1 MLSLLLR
8 KDSKIVE
15 NQDKQ
20 QDDIKQIASQF
31 TFPVRDEMLYFFRG
45 LHGTPHGLALTINCK
60 FMDHFGG
67 SSMRTMWK
75 FLWLMIKKKPEAR
88 KGPFMTKWMGQLIYN

>member
-20 QDDIKQIASQF
+20 QDDIKQIAIQF

-45 LHGTPHGLALTINCK
+45 LHETTHGHRFDNQLQVHGPLW
-60 FMDHFGG
+60 
-67 SSMRTMWK
+67 WK
-75 FLWLMIKKKPEAR
+75 FNENNVKVPLVDD
-88 KGPFMTKWMGQLIYN
+88 